1 MKKRRTSVFF
11 ENEEFDQIKEIA
23 NQNEQTLAW
32 VIRKIV
38 SSFIKVKNEKQLPT
52 STPAE
57 VNAAITDLGLA
68 KLWEEFQSMTSNQQS
83 EPRE

>member
-11 ENEEFDQIKEIA
+11 ENEEFDQIKAIA
-23 NQNEQTLAW
+23 DQNEQTLAW

-38 SSFIKVKNEKQLPT
+38 SGFIHAKNEKQLPT

-57 VNAAITDLGLA
+57 VNAAITDSDMA
-68 KLWEEFQSMTSNQQS
+68 KIWADFEAIPSNQQS
-83 EPRE
+83 

>member
-11 ENEEFDQIKEIA
+11 ESEEFDQIKAIA
-23 NQNEQTLAW
+23 DQNEQTLAW

-38 SSFIKVKNEKQLPT
+38 SGFINAKNENQLPT

-57 VNAAITDLGLA
+57 VNAAITDSDMA
-68 KLWEEFQSMTSNQQS
+68 KIWADFEAIPSNQQS
-83 EPRE
+83 